1 MKAVPGEKPAL
12 SALTWGSS
20 PGQPHALNIS
30 GPWSIPETG
39 TKGVSHMD
47 ELSSAVDFR
56 PRSRTLV
63 IGGVPWLA
71 RITDKVR
78 AKLRGTLGD
87 YIYP

>member
-1 MKAVPGEKPAL
+1 
-12 SALTWGSS
+12 
-20 PGQPHALNIS
+20 
-30 GPWSIPETG
+30 
-39 TKGVSHMD
+39 MD

-71 RITDKVR
+71 RIADKAR